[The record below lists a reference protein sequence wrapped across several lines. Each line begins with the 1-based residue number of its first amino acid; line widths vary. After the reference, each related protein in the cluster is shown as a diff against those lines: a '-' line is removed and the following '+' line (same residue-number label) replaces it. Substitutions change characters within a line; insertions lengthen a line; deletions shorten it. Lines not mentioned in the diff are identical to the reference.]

1 MKKHLL
7 KGLILLLCLLVMS
20 AAHAEDSFTINVD
33 GLDLG
38 RLNSDDY
45 VSRHLSSS
53 AQGVRVR
60 KYISD
65 SSELAAPIRLTIT
78 QMDSRT
84 LVLDKNYGFQSGTFD
99 SGVLFLPYGG
109 DGTTPYL
116 ITLYVGD
123 YVYAMPFMQLQRR
136 LHSNSACTVGPRLRD
151 LDSSMGSDWL
161 MGTVL
166 DLNRLRSK
174 GSQTVD
180 VCASNSCLIGTAQV
194 SMQGSSLRV
203 DLSFRSSA
211 NVDVLEEPVYV
222 ITDGGS
228 IHSARAHGTGEW
240 IDVGSAQSA
249 LLYLPLKLSYDP
261 AGLPSFHYRSSDYS
275 DQFDRWDDCRARD
288 SGGTDWSADTWEADT
303 WQPSPDWNGGW
314 ADGDYGWGDDWSSE
328 ADGWA

>member
-7 KGLILLLCLLVMS
+7 KELILLLCLLVMS
-20 AAHAEDSFTINVD
+20 AAHAEDSFTIDVD

-116 ITLYVGD
+116 ITLYVGET
-123 YVYAMPFMQLQRR
+123 VYGIPFMHRQSR
-136 LHSNSACTVGPRLRD
+136 LESNGACTVGVRLRD
-151 LDSSMGSDWL
+151 LDPAQSGDWL
-161 MGTVL
+161 MGTMV
-166 DLNRLRSK
+166 DLNELRYQ
-174 GSQTVD
+174 GSRTVD
-180 VCASNSCLIGTAQV
+180 VCASNSYVVGTATI
-194 SMQGSSLRV
+194 SLNGSQ
-203 DLSFRSSA
+203 LSVQLHFDRSA
-211 NVDVLEEPVYV
+211 NVSVQSAQLYVL
-222 ITDGGS
+222 TDGQYLKD
-228 IHSARAHGTGEW
+228 ARSYASTAGV
-240 IDVGSAQSA
+240 DVSGASSA
-249 LLYLPLKLSYDP
+249 LVYLPMEISYDP
-261 AGLPSFHYRSSDYS
+261 SGLPLYRYDLGTASYQQQLWKESRGTYS
-275 DQFDRWDDCRARD
+275 QQAAPSVSNGSTGWNDSWSGGWDD
-288 SGGTDWSADTWEADT
+288 G
-303 WQPSPDWNGGW
+303 
-314 ADGDYGWGDDWSSE
+314 WSS
-328 ADGWA
+328 GW